1 MPTTMEDVLAVLTQ
15 DEVDYARAQQLG
27 PDAVPF
33 LDQLVRGPD
42 LNLASKA
49 TYLASLIESDRSTEV
64 LAAAAARPEP
74 VVRVAAASGVRNLKE
89 AQAERLIDRLQ
100 GDADPGVRKVLVNSA
115 AVFRSPRVVERVRRM
130 AEQDPEPFVRASAAR
145 SVERMR

>member
-1 MPTTMEDVLAVLTQ
+1 MPITMEDVLAILTQ
-15 DEVDYARAQQLG
+15 DEVDYERARDLG
-27 PDAVPF
+27 PEAVPF
-33 LDQLVRGPD
+33 LDQLVRGED

-49 TYLASLIESDRSTEV
+49 AYLASLIESDGSADV

-74 VVRVAAASGVRNLKE
+74 VVRVAAASGIRNLKDT
-89 AQAERLIDRLQ
+89 QAERLIDRLQ
-100 GDADPGVRKVLVNSA
+100 HDADPGVRKVLVNSA
-115 AVFRSPRVVERVRRM
+115 AGFRTPGVAERIRRI

>member
-1 MPTTMEDVLAVLTQ
+1 MPITMEDVLAVLTQ

-27 PDAVPF
+27 PEAVPF
-33 LDQLVRGPD
+33 LDQLVRGED

-49 TYLASLIESDRSTEV
+49 AYLASLIESDRSAEV
-64 LAAAAARPEP
+64 LAAAAARPET

-89 AQAERLIDRLQ
+89 PEAERLIDRLQ
-100 GDADPGVRKVLVNSA
+100 HDADPGVRKVLVNSA
-115 AVFRSPRVVERVRRM
+115 AAFRSPRVAERVRRI
-130 AEQDPEPFVRASAAR
+130 AEEDPEPFVRESAAR

>member
-1 MPTTMEDVLAVLTQ
+1 MPITMEDVLAVLTQ

-27 PDAVPF
+27 PEAVPY
-33 LDQLVRGPD
+33 LDRLVRGED

-49 TYLASLIESDRSTEV
+49 AYLASLIESELSAEV

-74 VVRVAAASGVRNLKE
+74 VVRVAAASGVRNLDDKR
-89 AQAERLIDRLQ
+89 AERLIDRLAH
-100 GDADPGVRKVLVNSA
+100 DADPGVRKVLVNSA
-115 AVFRSPRVVERVRRM
+115 AVFRSPRVAERVRRI

-145 SVERMR
+145 SAERM

>member
-15 DEVDYARAQQLG
+15 DEVDYSRAQQLG
-27 PDAVPF
+27 SEAVPF
-33 LDQLVRGPD
+33 LDQLVRGED

-49 TYLASLIESDRSTEV
+49 AYLASMIESDQSTEV

-74 VVRVAAASGVRNLKE
+74 VVRVAAASGIRNLSD
-89 AQAERLIDRLQ
+89 ANAERMIEHLQ
-100 GDADPGVRKVLVNSA
+100 DDADPGVRKVLVSSA
-115 AVFRSPRVVERVRRM
+115 AVFKSPRLVDRVRRI
-130 AEQDPEPFVRASAAR
+130 AEHDPEPFVRASAAR

>member
-15 DEVDYARAQQLG
+15 DEVDYTRAQQLG
-27 PDAVPF
+27 PEAVPF

-49 TYLASLIESDRSTEV
+49 AYLASLIESDRSTEV

-115 AVFRSPRVVERVRRM
+115 AVFRSPRVAEQVRRI
-130 AEQDPEPFVRASAAR
+130 AEHDPEPFVRASAAR

>member
-27 PDAVPF
+27 PEAVPF

-49 TYLASLIESDRSTEV
+49 GYLARLIESDRSTEV

-89 AQAERLIDRLQ
+89 AQAERLIERL
-100 GDADPGVRKVLVNSA
+100 PGHAR
-115 AVFRSPRVVERVRRM
+115 PGRRE
-130 AEQDPEPFVRASAAR
+130 ALGKF
-145 SVERMR
+145 

>member
-1 MPTTMEDVLAVLTQ
+1 MEDVLAVLTQ

-27 PDAVPF
+27 PEAVPF
-33 LDQLVRGPD
+33 LEELVRGED

-49 TYLASLIESDRSTEV
+49 AYLASLIESDRSPEV

-89 AQAERLIDRLQ
+89 AQAERLIDRMQ
-100 GDADPGVRKVLVNSA
+100 HDDDPGVRKVLVTSA
-115 AVFRSPRVVERVRRM
+115 AVFRSPRMAERVRRI
-130 AEQDPEPFVRASAAR
+130 AQEDPEPFVRASAVR